1 MPNASDDLPE
11 PDMPVNTTK
20 ASRGTS
26 TSIFL
31 RLFWRAPRTCTQ
43 AGGPACPWSE
53 ACVVECI
60 SLFFNLVFLP
70 YPPVRPVFHHNQ
82 GNR

>member
-1 MPNASDDLPE
+1 MDDLVFCTYHISEFNDKAPLMCRDVTAPFVRGRVPNASDDLPE

-43 AGGPACPWSE
+43 AGGPVCP
-53 ACVVECI
+53 
-60 SLFFNLVFLP
+60 
-70 YPPVRPVFHHNQ
+70 
-82 GNR
+82 